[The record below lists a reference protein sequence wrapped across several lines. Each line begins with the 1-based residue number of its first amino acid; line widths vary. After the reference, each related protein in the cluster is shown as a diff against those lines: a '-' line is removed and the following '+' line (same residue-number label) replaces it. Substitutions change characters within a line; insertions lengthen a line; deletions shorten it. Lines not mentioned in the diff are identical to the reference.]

1 MRPQSASP
9 TVQRRWTRLGVV
21 GIGAHVFYELVCG
34 VGMPLASVAGPA
46 PAAVSWAAGTTYAFR
61 VTARDR
67 KPPGDMAFA
76 LLNGL
81 FLSAVL
87 AHFAYWPKRYV
98 KGVPWLT
105 ECEGLRGTVMAP
117 YNLILYLSGIAAVG
131 GLRES
136 GRAALRGAVVPV
148 VLVPLLVAIQHY
160 EFKRLRTQALRRPAW
175 WNRRL
180 QVTARTAGRQG
191 VAR

>member
-1 MRPQSASP
+1 MRL
-9 TVQRRWTRLGVV
+9 RWTRIGVA
-21 GIGAHVFYELVCG
+21 GIGAHVFYELACG

-46 PAAVSWAAGTTYAFR
+46 PAAFSWAAGTAYAFR
-61 VTARDR
+61 SMGPER
-67 KPPGDMAFA
+67 KPSGDMVFA

-87 AHFAYWPKRYV
+87 AHFAYWPKRYAT
-98 KGVPWLT
+98 GVPWLT

-117 YNLILYLSGIAAVG
+117 YNLILYISGIAAVG

-136 GRAALRGAVVPV
+136 GRAGLRGAVVPIV
-148 VLVPLLVAIQHY
+148 MVPLLVAIQHY
-160 EFKRLRTQALRRPAW
+160 EFKRLRAQALRRPGW

-180 QVTARTAGRQG
+180 QAAAGRHG

>member
-1 MRPQSASP
+1 
-9 TVQRRWTRLGVV
+9 
-21 GIGAHVFYELVCG
+21 
-34 VGMPLASVAGPA
+34 
-46 PAAVSWAAGTTYAFR
+46 
-61 VTARDR
+61 
-67 KPPGDMAFA
+67 MAFA

-81 FLSAVL
+81 SLSAVL

-98 KGVPWLT
+98 TGVPWLT

-117 YNLILYLSGIAAVG
+117 YNAILYISGIAAVG

-136 GRAALRGAVVPV
+136 GRAGLRGALVPV
-148 VLVPLLVAIQHY
+148 VTVPLLVAIQHY
-160 EFKRLRTQALRRPAW
+160 EFKRLRTQALRRPGW

-180 QVTARTAGRQG
+180 QVAARTAGRQG

>member
-1 MRPQSASP
+1 MRRRPAP
-9 TVQRRWTRLGVV
+9 HTVQRRWTRVGVV

-46 PAAVSWAAGTTYAFR
+46 PAAVSWGEGTAYVFR
-61 VTARDR
+61 ATGRER
-67 KPPGDMAFA
+67 KLSGDTAFA
-76 LLNGL
+76 LLNGA

-98 KGVPWLT
+98 TGLPWLT

-117 YNLILYLSGIAAVG
+117 YNLILYISGIAAVG
-131 GLRES
+131 GLRQS
-136 GRAALRGAVVPV
+136 GRAGLRGAMVPV
-148 VLVPLLVAIQHY
+148 VLVPLVVAIQHY
-160 EFKRLRTQALRRPAW
+160 EFKRLRSQAVRRPGW

-180 QVTARTAGRQG
+180 QVAAPRRQG

>member
-1 MRPQSASP
+1 MQQPSVP
-9 TVQRRWTRLGVV
+9 HTVQRRWTRLGVA
-21 GIGAHVFYELVCG
+21 GIGAHVLYELVCG

-46 PAAVSWAAGTTYAFR
+46 PAAVSWTAGTAYAFR
-61 VTARDR
+61 ATGRER
-67 KPPGDMAFA
+67 KLSGDMAIA

-98 KGVPWLT
+98 TGVPWLT

-117 YNLILYLSGIAAVG
+117 YNMILYLSGIAALG

-136 GRAALRGAVVPV
+136 GRAGLRGAVVPV

-160 EFKRLRTQALRRPAW
+160 EFKRLRIQALRRPGW

-180 QVTARTAGRQG
+180 QVAAQTDGRQG